1 MYVINLLFVLQV
13 QLYWSVVLVIDFF
26 DDIFYILDKNVILKL
41 IKDNYIVTIVG
52 RLSNCLIIGLNFML
66 LGVLFDEEEVF
77 GIVVD
82 VRLVDVQSMVFGFY
96 GEIYVVES
104 DQYRINRVRVIIFDG
119 RIYYFVGFKFKCD
132 CKFKICFCYDGKEIL
147 VVQVLFNLLIFI
159 IVISD
164 GIVYIVDNGNL
175 RVFFIMFKFF

>member
-1 MYVINLLFVLQV
+1 M
-13 QLYWSVVLVIDFF
+13 VIDFF

-82 VRLVDVQSMVFGFY
+82 VRLVDV
-96 GEIYVVES
+96 
-104 DQYRINRVRVIIFDG
+104 
-119 RIYYFVGFKFKCD
+119 
-132 CKFKICFCYDGKEIL
+132 
-147 VVQVLFNLLIFI
+147 
-159 IVISD
+159 
-164 GIVYIVDNGNL
+164 
-175 RVFFIMFKFF
+175 

>member
-52 RLSNCLIIGLNFML
+52 RSSNCLIIGLNFML

-104 DQYRINRVRVIIFDG
+104 D
-119 RIYYFVGFKFKCD
+119 
-132 CKFKICFCYDGKEIL
+132 
-147 VVQVLFNLLIFI
+147 
-159 IVISD
+159 
-164 GIVYIVDNGNL
+164 
-175 RVFFIMFKFF
+175 

>member
-41 IKDNYIVTIVG
+41 IKDNYIVIIVG
-52 RLSNCLIIGLNFML
+52 RSSNCLIIGLNFML

-104 DQYRINRVRVIIFDG
+104 D
-119 RIYYFVGFKFKCD
+119 
-132 CKFKICFCYDGKEIL
+132 
-147 VVQVLFNLLIFI
+147 
-159 IVISD
+159 
-164 GIVYIVDNGNL
+164 
-175 RVFFIMFKFF
+175 